1 MTKATY
7 LYLAVISGYYSEKDW
22 QNWADKEILNND
34 VVDDWIYNVSLICSK
49 EELCT
54 ILYEQSLEECYY
66 DYNDDLKEDIIVGYY
81 YMLFEEKKISLY
93 ELISMLGDE
102 DDISVAS
109 TVHDVQNFYLLFV
122 KLNKN
127 PELLDDSELKIK
139 LKKLLEP
146 YAELAKKQK
155 NELEYHNRKKYS

>member
-1 MTKATY
+1 
-7 LYLAVISGYYSEKDW
+7 
-22 QNWADKEILNND
+22 
-34 VVDDWIYNVSLICSK
+34 
-49 EELCT
+49 
-54 ILYEQSLEECYY
+54 
-66 DYNDDLKEDIIVGYY
+66 
-81 YMLFEEKKISLY
+81 MLFEEKKISLY